1 MLEKDQFNFIKFSF
15 ISSQVGKLY
24 YGQGQ
29 TKQKKNKREMQLV
42 HLFCPFVLGNPTQFE
57 DESSFKAFVLTT
69 AARSLWTSV
78 YKSDADLSKSSFVFG
93 QSVGLFHS
101 DSNCADL
108 ATERALPVRSD
119 IHHRESSPVTKS
131 PSADWQKQHHFLQNT
146 KTKADNPNPSPQ
158 DCKIYSRDLTSC
170 SKNFKTAELYKNYHS
185 CSHAE
190 VYIKSSFSWKPSH
203 RPGVLARRN
212 TFICNI

>member
-1 MLEKDQFNFIKFSF
+1 MDR
-15 ISSQVGKLY
+15 VKLNR
-24 YGQGQ
+24 
-29 TKQKKNKREMQLV
+29 KKKRRNAVSALV
-42 HLFCPFVLGNPTQFE
+42 LVPFVLGNPTQFE

-119 IHHRESSPVTKS
+119 IHHRESSAVTKS
-131 PSADWQKQHHFLQNT
+131 PSADWQKQPPFLQNT
-146 KTKADNPNPSPQ
+146 KTKADNPNPSP
-158 DCKIYSRDLTSC
+158 
-170 SKNFKTAELYKNYHS
+170 
-185 CSHAE
+185 
-190 VYIKSSFSWKPSH
+190 
-203 RPGVLARRN
+203 
-212 TFICNI
+212 